1 LPGIPNCEIRSRE
14 LKEPDDDTAWACTD
28 VLKKI
33 FLGRNVTNTK
43 EIEYPL
49 SRLLTPSLFK
59 GGEHAAR
66 IVVDALVQSKHIL
79 ILGDYDTDGATATAL
94 GLLALKK
101 MGAQQIDYLVPNRFE
116 YGYGLSLE
124 IARVAIKRSPD
135 LVITVDNGISSVE
148 GVQCLKDAGIEV
160 IVTDHHL
167 AGDRLPNADAILNP
181 NQPGCDFPSKSL
193 AGVGV
198 MFYLL
203 LMVRAHLKQQGW
215 FELNKL
221 PVPNLADYLDLVAL
235 GTVADVVPLDY
246 NNRILVS
253 QGIARIRLGKCRP
266 GIAALMEV
274 GGKHYGK
281 TVSSDFGFV
290 IAPRLNAAG
299 RLDDISMGIECL
311 LAEDGNIARQY
322 AVKLNEIN
330 IERKEIEQEMQ
341 IQALKI
347 VKTVLSSRDPSITEN
362 GTQSGFC
369 LYDNEWHQG
378 ITGLVASRVKDKTSQ
393 PVIAFARTTEG
404 KLTGSARSVPGLHF
418 KDLLENIATT
428 KPELIEKFGG
438 HAMAAGLTIQSQNL
452 DAFRKLFYQKVAEH
466 FQLNG
471 MENALL
477 TDGTLEGDDLS
488 LRTAQEIRDGA
499 PWGQGFPEPLFEGVF
514 LVIDSRLLR
523 GQHLK
528 MSLLSEES
536 AQPVDAIAFRA
547 VEPGMSCPQLNKI
560 KLVYQLD
567 VNDFRG
573 RKSMQLIIRHIES
586 LND

>member
-1 LPGIPNCEIRSRE
+1 M
-14 LKEPDDDTAWACTD
+14 PDDDSPWSCTD

-33 FLGRNVTNTK
+33 FLGRNVTNAE

-49 SRLLTPSLFK
+49 SRLLTPSQFK
-59 GGEHAAR
+59 GGEKASR
-66 IVVDALVQSKHIL
+66 IVVDALLQNQRIL

-94 GLLALKK
+94 GLLALKR

-116 YGYGLSLE
+116 YGYGLSPE

-148 GVQCLKDAGIEV
+148 GVQCLKQAGIKV

-167 AGDRLPNADAILNP
+167 AGHRLPDADAILNP
-181 NQPGCDFPSKSL
+181 NQPGCEFPSKCL

-203 LMVRAHLKQQGW
+203 LMIRAHLKQQGW
-215 FELNKL
+215 FESNNLA
-221 PVPNLADYLDLVAL
+221 VPNLADYLDLVAL

-281 TVSSDFGFV
+281 AVSSDFGFV
-290 IAPRLNAAG
+290 VAPRLNAAG

-311 LAEDGNIARQY
+311 LAEDGNKARQY
-322 AVKLNEIN
+322 AAALNQIN

-341 IQALKI
+341 GQALEI
-347 VKTVLSSRDPSITEN
+347 VKSVLLSRDSAT
-362 GTQSGFC
+362 GKKAAQSGFC
-369 LYDNEWHQG
+369 LFENDWHQG

-393 PVIAFARTTEG
+393 PVIAFARTTQG

-428 KPELIEKFGG
+428 EPGLIEKFGG
-438 HAMAAGLTIQSQNL
+438 HAMAAGLTIESQNL
-452 DAFRKLFYQKVAEH
+452 EPFRVLFYQRVTEH

-471 MENALL
+471 KETVLF
-477 TDGTLEGDDLS
+477 TDGVLNDTDLS
-488 LRTAQEIRDGA
+488 LQTAQEIRDGA
-499 PWGQGFPEPLFEGVF
+499 PWGQSFPEPLFEGVF
-514 LVIDSRLLR
+514 LVTDSRLLG

-528 MSLLSEES
+528 MSLLSEAS
-536 AQPVDAIAFRA
+536 ARPIDAIAFRA
-547 VEPGMSCPQLNKI
+547 VDPGMSCPQLDKI
-560 KLVYQLD
+560 KVVYQLD

-573 RKSMQLIIRHIES
+573 RKSMQLIIKHIELLDQS
-586 LND
+586 KTS